1 MDEHVLESLM
11 SYSFSHIL
19 NSLPP
24 KGTHMKLQGTTVLVT
39 GAGAGMGRAICVE
52 LIKKG
57 AKVAAVDIK
66 KDGLVETGKVALAS
80 KKNYLPIVLDITN
93 TARVAALPK
102 LIAKQLGS
110 VDVVI
115 NNAGIIQ
122 PFVRLE
128 DLKQKSI
135 DKVMD
140 VNLFAPLNL
149 IRVFLPTLKVK
160 KRAFIVNISSMGAYT
175 PVPGQSLYGAS
186 KAALAQLSA
195 GLASELANTNV
206 KVLLVYPGAVST
218 DIAKNSGIKMPK
230 MDIDASKIKMSSAQ
244 KAAAMIVAGI
254 EKDKRRIYIGQDAKI
269 MNLLSRVNPNWAAY
283 LINKQMKD
291 LLK

>member
-1 MDEHVLESLM
+1 MNLH
-11 SYSFSHIL
+11 
-19 NSLPP
+19 
-24 KGTHMKLQGTTVLVT
+24 GTTVLVT

-66 KDGLVETGKVALAS
+66 KDGLVETGKVALAI

-93 TARVAALPK
+93 SAKVATLPK

-110 VDVVI
+110 VDVII

-128 DLKQKSI
+128 DLKGESI
-135 DKVMD
+135 SKVMD

-149 IRVFLPTLKVK
+149 IRAFLPTLKVK
-160 KRAFIVNISSMGAYT
+160 KRAFIVNTSSMGAYT

-195 GLASELANTNV
+195 GLASELGNSNV
-206 KVLLVYPGAVST
+206 KVMVVFPGAVAT
-218 DIAKNSGIKMPK
+218 EIAKNSGIKMPK
-230 MDIDASKIKMSSAQ
+230 MDIEVSKIKMSSAQ
-244 KAAAMIVAGI
+244 KAAKMIVDGI
-254 EKDKRRIYIGQDAKI
+254 EKDKKRIYIGHDAKI
-269 MNLLSRVNPNWAAY
+269 MNLLNRGNPNWAAY

>member
-1 MDEHVLESLM
+1 MKYILYIICSAVL
-11 SYSFSHIL
+11 FSCA
-19 NSLPP
+19 SR
-24 KGTHMKLQGTTVLVT
+24 KVDVKTT
-39 GAGAGMGRAICVE
+39 
-52 LIKKG
+52 
-57 AKVAAVDIK
+57 DIK
-66 KDGLVETGKVALAS
+66 KDSLVETGKVALVS

-93 TARVAALPK
+93 TSKVAALPK

-128 DLKQKSI
+128 DLKQESI
-135 DKVMD
+135 NKVMD

-160 KRAFIVNISSMGAYT
+160 KKAFIVNTSSMGAYT

-195 GLASELANTNV
+195 GLASELANTDV

-230 MDIDASKIKMSSAQ
+230 MDIDTSKIKMSSAQ

-254 EKDKRRIYIGQDAKI
+254 EKDKKRIYIGQDAKI

>member
-1 MDEHVLESLM
+1 MNLR
-11 SYSFSHIL
+11 
-19 NSLPP
+19 
-24 KGTHMKLQGTTVLVT
+24 GTTVLVT

-66 KDGLVETGKVALAS
+66 KDGLVETGKVAS
-80 KKNYLPIVLDITN
+80 GNKQNYLPIVLDITN
-93 TARVAALPK
+93 SSKVAALPN
-102 LIAKQLGS
+102 LISKQLGS

-128 DLKQKSI
+128 DLKHESI

-160 KRAFIVNISSMGAYT
+160 REAFIVNTSSMGAYT

-206 KVLLVYPGAVST
+206 RVMVVFPGAVST

-230 MDIDASKIKMSSAQ
+230 MDIDASKIKMSSAD
-244 KAAAMIVAGI
+244 KAAQLIVAGI
-254 EKDKRRIYIGQDAKI
+254 EKGKKRIYIGQDAKI

>member
-1 MDEHVLESLM
+1 M
-11 SYSFSHIL
+11 
-19 NSLPP
+19 N
-24 KGTHMKLQGTTVLVT
+24 LQGTTVLVT

-66 KDGLVETGKVALAS
+66 KEGLVQTGKVAS
-80 KKNYLPIVLDITN
+80 GNNNDYLPIVLDITD

-128 DLKQKSI
+128 DLKQESI
-135 DKVMD
+135 NKVMD

-160 KRAFIVNISSMGAYT
+160 KKAFIVNTSSMGAYT

-195 GLASELANTNV
+195 GLASELANTDV

-230 MDIDASKIKMSSAQ
+230 MDIDTSKIKMSSAQ

-254 EKDKRRIYIGQDAKI
+254 EKNKKRIYIGQDAKI